1 VRYAILDPDRNF
13 ETEGQHEAIISEEL
27 YQQAQA
33 LIVKNSRAAPT
44 KKPDEHNYFVNML
57 YCAECGEKYL
67 PHNTVY
73 DTKKGK
79 STLYNFMCRTRHLK
93 GNCSQK
99 SITAKKV
106 EAALTAY
113 LSTFDNMFDTDS
125 EAAARL
131 EQERR
136 NNEAQIQNYREQ
148 LRHYESRE
156 KEVMSHYIAGHI
168 DFDSYRGMKKQ
179 LDSDREFVRAAL
191 DKLTVHES
199 EPATICREEVAAS
212 FRESWQGLTNTE
224 KRLFLTNYIK
234 KIVVSN
240 EPVEGSRFGDTKVT
254 HIEFNT
260 N

>member
-1 VRYAILDPDRNF
+1 ML
-13 ETEGQHEAIISEEL
+13 E
-27 YQQAQA
+27 
-33 LIVKNSRAAPT
+33 KNGRAAPT
-44 KKPDEHNYFVNML
+44 KKPDEHNFFVNFL
-57 YCAECGEKYL
+57 YCAQCGQKYL

-79 STLYNFMCRTRHLK
+79 STLYNFQCRTRHLK
-93 GNCSQK
+93 GDCSQK

-106 EAALTAY
+106 EAALIEY
-113 LSTFDNMFDTDS
+113 LSTCDKVFDTDS
-125 EAAARL
+125 AETARL
-131 EQERR
+131 EQERQ
-136 NNEAQIQNYREQ
+136 NSEAQIQNYREQ
-148 LRHYESRE
+148 LRHYDSRE

-168 DFDSYRGMKKQ
+168 DFDSYRDMKKQ
-179 LDSDREFVRAAL
+179 LDSDREFIRAEL
-191 DKLTVHES
+191 DKLTVDEN

-212 FRESWQGLTNTE
+212 FRESWQGLTNIE

-234 KIVVSN
+234 KIMVSN